1 MGTGIIELDLHGKTA
16 QEAKRLVDSALRS
29 AGKDV
34 YRIRLIHGYHGGTG
48 IKRMLWEEYS
58 YERETKVL
66 RLEHGNNQGIT
77 ELVIR
82 EF

>member
-1 MGTGIIELDLHGKTA
+1 MRTGIVELDLHGKTA
-16 QEAKRLVDSALRS
+16 QEAKRSVDTALGA

-48 IKRMLWEEYS
+48 IKRMLWEEYA
-58 YERETKVL
+58 YGREPKVI
-66 RLEHGNNQGIT
+66 RLEPGVNPGIT
-77 ELVIR
+77 ELVLR